1 MASDTPATPAPGSG
15 GLQAAIIGFAVRFR
29 GIVVALA
36 ILMLGYGAV
45 SVSRAK
51 YDVFPEFAPPQVGI
65 QTEAPGLTAEQ
76 VEVLVTQPI
85 ENAINGVPG
94 VEQLRSSSIQ
104 GLSVITVIF
113 DASSEIYRDRQVV
126 SERLA
131 EAAQDLP
138 SNVAAPTMTPLTS
151 SSSTVLVLGLTSQ
164 TRSLMDLRTLAD
176 WTLRLRLLAVPGVAK
191 VAVFGGD
198 VRSIQVQVH
207 PDQLIRYNLSFND
220 VLEAAR
226 KATAV
231 TGAGFI
237 ETPNQRIVFQSE
249 GQSIE
254 PEDIA
259 RTVVA
264 TSGGASVLLRDVANV
279 VNAPEPPIGGAA
291 VMGKPGVVLLV
302 SGQLG
307 ANTIDV
313 TEGIEKVLDD
323 LKPLIDKEDVE
334 LRTDLF
340 RPADFIA
347 ISTGNVRDALLLGG
361 ALVVVVLC
369 LFLFDLRTATISCL
383 AIPLSLLAAIAVLNA
398 LGATLN
404 AMTLGGLAIAIG
416 EVVDDA
422 VIDVENI
429 ARRLRL
435 NRRLADPL
443 PTSQVILNASLEVR
457 GAVVYATFAVIL
469 VFVPV
474 VLLPGL
480 AGRFFAP
487 LGLAYVLAILASLVV
502 ALTVTP
508 ALCAL
513 FFPSR
518 VSAQGEAQTWVAE
531 DPPVTRWMRR
541 RYEAMLRK
549 IVARPR
555 TTMAA
560 AFLFTLTG
568 CAALPFFGAEF
579 LPELKEGHF
588 TLHMA
593 AVPGTSI
600 EESQRMGALVTEAL
614 LELPVVRV
622 VSQRIGRAEK
632 ADDTWGTD
640 YSEFEVDLQRNL
652 SGAESDEAQAQ
663 MREVLSRF
671 PGVNFALKP
680 FLTERVEESL
690 SGYSAEVIVNIHGND
705 LDLLDEVAGDVARG
719 LGVVKGATEVQL
731 QSPPGMPQLTI
742 RPRKADLE
750 RWGMDAVDVLNV
762 LRGAYQG
769 DIVGQSYEGNRV
781 FNVIAILDQESR
793 NSVAKVADLPLRTSA
808 GNFVLLHQIADV
820 YQTAGRNQVLH
831 LGGQRVQTVT
841 ANVIGRDVAS
851 FVADAREALAA
862 DVDLPPG
869 VHLEFAGS
877 AQAQEDARR
886 NLLIN
891 SMVAGLGILL
901 LLVVVTGSWRNV
913 LLVLAN
919 MPFALVGG
927 VLAIFTIGGVLTLGA
942 MVGFVTLF
950 GITLRNSIMM
960 ISHFEH
966 LVGQERVPWGVDAAI
981 KGAGD
986 RLAPILMTSIVTTL
1000 GLLPLAIGMNE
1011 PGREIEGPMALVIVG
1026 GLMTSMAL
1034 NLLVLPTLALRF
1046 GRFQPPSDGLAPAPT
1061 ELASHRRVA

>member
-1 MASDTPATPAPGSG
+1 MASDAPAPPPGSG

-29 GIVVALA
+29 GIIVALA

-85 ENAINGVPG
+85 ENAINGMPG
-94 VEQLRSSSIQ
+94 VKQLRSSSIQ

-113 DASSEIYRDRQVV
+113 GDSSDIYRDRQVV

-131 EAAQDLP
+131 EAAQNLP
-138 SNVAAPTMTPLTS
+138 DNVAAPTMTPLTS
-151 SSSTVLVLGLTSQ
+151 SSSTVLVLGLTSD

-191 VAVFGGD
+191 VAVFGSD
-198 VRSIQVQVH
+198 VRSIQVQVR
-207 PDQLIRYNLSFND
+207 PDQLIRHGLSFND
-220 VLEAAR
+220 VLEAAK

-237 ETPNQRIVFQSE
+237 ETANQRIVFQSE

-254 PEDIA
+254 PDDIA

-264 TSGGASVLLRDVANV
+264 TSGGASVLLRDVAKV
-279 VNAPEPPIGGAA
+279 VNAPEPPIGAA
-291 VMGKPGVVLLV
+291 AIMGKPGVVLLV

-313 TEGIEKVLDD
+313 TEGIERALDD
-323 LKPLIDKEDVE
+323 LRPLIAKEDVE

-435 NRRLADPL
+435 NRRAANPL
-443 PTSQVILNASLEVR
+443 PVGQVILNASLEVR

-513 FFPSR
+513 MFPHKPTPSDGD
-518 VSAQGEAQTWVAE
+518 AKIAE

-541 RYEAMLRK
+541 YYEKYLRK
-549 IVARPR
+549 IVARPK

-560 AFLFTLTG
+560 AAVFTLVG
-568 CAALPFFGAEF
+568 CAALPFFGTEF

-593 AVPGTSI
+593 AVPGTSV
-600 EESQRMGALVTEAL
+600 EEAQRMGALVTKAL
-614 LELPVVRV
+614 LELPLVRV
-622 VSQRIGRAEK
+622 ISQRIGRAEK
-632 ADDTWGTD
+632 ADDTWGTH
-640 YSEFEVDLQRNL
+640 YSEFEVDLKRGL

-663 MREVLSRF
+663 MREVLSGF

-690 SGYSAEVIVNIHGND
+690 SGYTASVIVNLYGND
-705 LDLLDEVAGDVARG
+705 LDLLDRTAAEVAREMGDVP
-719 LGVVKGATEVQL
+719 GAIEVQL
-731 QSPPGMPQLTI
+731 QSPPGLPQLTI

-750 RWGMDAVDVLNV
+750 RWGMDAVDVLNI

-769 DIVGQSYEGNRV
+769 DVVGQSYEGNRV
-781 FNVIAILDQESR
+781 FNVIAILDKESR
-793 NSVAKVADLPLRTSA
+793 KNVAQVPNLPLRTPE

-820 YQTAGRNQVLH
+820 YQTAGRYQVLH

-841 ANVIGRDVAS
+841 ANVIGRDVGS
-851 FVADAREALAA
+851 FVAEARERLAET
-862 DVDLPPG
+862 VQLPKG

-877 AQAQEDARR
+877 AQAQADARR

-891 SMVAGLGILL
+891 SLVAGLGILL
-901 LLVVVTGSWRNV
+901 LLLVVTGNWRNV

-927 VLAIFTIGGVLTLGA
+927 VLAIFATGGVLTLGA

-960 ISHFEH
+960 VSHFEH
-966 LVGQERVPWGVDAAI
+966 LVDNERVPWGPEAAI

-986 RLAPILMTSIVTTL
+986 RLAPVLMTSIVTTL

-1026 GLMTSMAL
+1026 GLITSMAL

-1046 GRFQPPSDGLAPAPT
+1046 GRFDPPEDAMTDTPSD
-1061 ELASHRRVA
+1061 LASRRRVA